1 MLPND
6 CWKWL
11 WVSIP
16 LQSLQMLHLFRARSS
31 LTFRQPIEC
40 RFTLKSIPDM
50 IRTYSQMHSTD
61 KYSQHS
67 SSHLV
72 SLAKWLSVRLRTKW
86 LWVGIP
92 LESLKL
98 YISCLIRATISLR
111 FRQLYS
117 VEALWN
123 ASMAWREHAIK
134 CMVQISTNNTTQ
146 SFGQFGKIIKC
157 SFITKWLGIQI
168 PFQSLKLQIL
178 RLFWARSSLK
188 YTQLLSLDSLW
199 NAYVTW

>member
-1 MLPND
+1 
-6 CWKWL
+6 
-11 WVSIP
+11 
-16 LQSLQMLHLFRARSS
+16 MLHLFRARSS

-67 SSHLV
+67 SVIWSVWLNDWVFVYELSGCGLEYRWSHLNFIFCAWFEA
-72 SLAKWLSVRLRTKW
+72 S
-86 LWVGIP
+86 
-92 LESLKL
+92 
-98 YISCLIRATISLR
+98 ISSR

-123 ASMAWREHAIK
+123 ASVAWREHAIK

-157 SFITKWLGIQI
+157 SFITNWLGIQI
-168 PFQSLKLQIL
+168 PFQSLKLQVL